1 MFTSRW
7 DSFNRY
13 VFTFPHYPWS
23 SLTSM
28 LSILAPVGTCEGFLT
43 NVPCRVWEQSNDVS
57 PRTPDGVGI
66 TPCLEL
72 LRPSDPH
79 AVFLFF
85 AMEYNLSWQL
95 CFGEL
100 VATVLFSHKD
110 NNYKLT
116 LTAFISISFTYQYS
130 YRYSM
135 PFSTSWGE
143 TATKLRAFIF
153 LIFIERECLFHSY

>member
-1 MFTSRW
+1 MSWVSVHYNVFNHLLLSFCFSFASWMFTSRW

-43 NVPCRVWEQSNDVS
+43 NVPCRVWEQRDDLS

-79 AVFLFF
+79 AVFFMLWNTNF
-85 AMEYNLSWQL
+85 SWQL

-100 VATVLFSHKD
+100 VATVLFTHKD
-110 NNYKLT
+110 NDYNVL
-116 LTAFISISFTYQYS
+116 
-130 YRYSM
+130 
-135 PFSTSWGE
+135 
-143 TATKLRAFIF
+143 IF
-153 LIFIERECLFHSY
+153 LLIL